1 MTRIIRWQS
10 LPIVLVLLLAGCGG
24 CQHGEEGTKPT
35 GAAPVGVAKP
45 TAPQA
50 PAAAPA
56 APPTKP
62 AVAEAPAGKPQQPE
76 VDCFVLVDAEPDFGP
91 PPLKVE
97 FSTEIECTGAPV
109 TYSWDFGDGATGG
122 NEPNPT
128 HVYQKPGEYVATVR
142 VKAPDGG
149 EGEDEI
155 DVSVE
160 QNGEE

>member
-1 MTRIIRWQS
+1 MTRNALWQGV
-10 LPIVLVLLLAGCGG
+10 PIVLVLFLAGCGG
-24 CQHGEEGTKPT
+24 CQGGEEGKIP
-35 GAAPVGVAKP
+35 ADEAPGSVEKP

-50 PAAAPA
+50 PAGAPA

-62 AVAEAPAGKPQQPE
+62 AAAQAPVAKPQQPE
-76 VDCFVLVDAEPDFGP
+76 VDCFVLVDGEPDFGP

-97 FSTEIECTGAPV
+97 FSTETECTGSPV
-109 TYSWDFGDGATGG
+109 TYTWDFGDGTTGG
-122 NEPNPT
+122 NEPHPT
-128 HVYQKPGEYVATVR
+128 HVYQKVGEYVATVR

-160 QNGEE
+160 ENGE